1 MSKKTVILRNFKI
14 YFLRLWSYDWGLQ
27 YSTRLLPQSLNIS
40 SYGGAIGESN
50 IESFY
55 LKEKDREFLIIVCY
69 RRIKQ
74 NISSFC
80 LPTEVGKTLGNP
92 Q

>member
-1 MSKKTVILRNFKI
+1 MSKKTVILSNFKI

-40 SYGGAIGESN
+40 SYGAIGESN

-55 LKEKDREFLIIVCY
+55 LKEKRQRVSDYSLLPLHKTKYKLILFAY
-69 RRIKQ
+69 G
-74 NISSFC
+74 SW
-80 LPTEVGKTLGNP
+80 
-92 Q
+92 

>member
-1 MSKKTVILRNFKI
+1 MVIRLGITIFYPTAATVV
-14 YFLRLWSYDWGLQ
+14 
-27 YSTRLLPQSLNIS
+27 NIS
-40 SYGGAIGESN
+40 SYGAIGESN

-74 NISSFC
+74 IISSFC
-80 LPTEVGKTLGNP
+80 LPTEVVKTLGNP

>member
-1 MSKKTVILRNFKI
+1 MLYSYLYMSKKTVILSNFKI

-40 SYGGAIGESN
+40 SYGAIEESN

-55 LKEKDREFLIIVCY
+55 LKEKRQRVSDYSLLPLHKTKYKLILFVY
-69 RRIKQ
+69 G
-74 NISSFC
+74 SW
-80 LPTEVGKTLGNP
+80 
-92 Q
+92 